1 MTESPIFGAPPKK
14 ANAPPLNIQIVT
26 WILRSHPVRIIFTR
40 LLIAL
45 AGSED
50 INELPS
56 MR

>member
-1 MTESPIFGAPPKK
+1 MTKSPIFGAPPKK